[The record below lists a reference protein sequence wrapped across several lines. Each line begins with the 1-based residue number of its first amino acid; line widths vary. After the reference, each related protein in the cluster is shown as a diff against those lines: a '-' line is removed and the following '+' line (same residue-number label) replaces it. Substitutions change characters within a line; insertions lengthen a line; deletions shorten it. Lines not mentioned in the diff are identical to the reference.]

1 MQKWLARLAFS
12 FLVLCLLLLWQSYK
26 LSQRDSSAGWWQV
39 PLCLLGAAA
48 SGALALAGLRAR
60 HRM

>member
-26 LSQRDSSAGWWQV
+26 LSQPGNSAGWWQV
-39 PLCLLGAAA
+39 AMCLLGAAV
-48 SGALALAGLRAR
+48 SGALAVAGLRAR